1 MTMTR
6 EARLY
11 IAATVIAGAVL
22 LVGLRAWWPAP
33 SINPAFWIPLL
44 AGVALVPVAGYCPIC
59 LARYVAVNMGSSV
72 MFAMLLL
79 LPPGFAAIGSAAG
92 IAVLY
97 TLQRW
102 PASLVAFNTMQTAI
116 TVGLAGAVYW
126 SLAPS
131 APADHFGLTH
141 AGAALMAVGT
151 FFVINSVVV
160 TAGAVL
166 LLRTEFSSYWRSTFG
181 RTAIP
186 YLSTLLLGV
195 LAAVTF
201 IHAPLLTPVLAL
213 PVVAVYRAL
222 RNESV
227 VLRQTQATIELLA
240 DTIDRRDPYTYA
252 HSQRVASLT
261 ERIAA
266 RLRLSP
272 DDQSSV
278 ARAARV
284 HDVGKLG
291 IPDALLRKSGGLSAP
306 ELEQVRKHAA
316 IGAEIVGR
324 LPEYRQSKDF
334 ILYHHERY
342 DGSGYFGLVGE
353 HIPLGA
359 RIIAVADA
367 LDAMTS
373 DRPYRRAMA
382 DAEALSE
389 LERGRGGQFDPRVV
403 QAVLD
408 LLRDERQGVRGM
420 LGDRAA
426 QGSQGVA
433 TMA

>member
-1 MTMTR
+1 
-6 EARLY
+6 
-11 IAATVIAGAVL
+11 
-22 LVGLRAWWPAP
+22 
-33 SINPAFWIPLL
+33 
-44 AGVALVPVAGYCPIC
+44 
-59 LARYVAVNMGSSV
+59 
-72 MFAMLLL
+72 
-79 LPPGFAAIGSAAG
+79 
-92 IAVLY
+92 
-97 TLQRW
+97 LQRW

-131 APADHFGLTH
+131 APAERFGLAH
-141 AGAALMAVGT
+141 VGAALLALGA
-151 FFVINSVVV
+151 FFVINSVIV

-166 LLRTEFSSYWRSTFG
+166 LLRTQFSSYWRSSFG

-201 IHAPLLTPVLAL
+201 IHTPLLTPVLAL

-222 RNESV
+222 RNEKV
-227 VLRQTQATIELLA
+227 MLRQTQATIELLA

-252 HSQRVASLT
+252 HSQRVASLA

-266 RLRLSP
+266 QVGLSS
-272 DDQSSV
+272 DDQSAV

-291 IPDALLRKSGGLSAP
+291 IPDALLRKAEALSP
-306 ELEQVRKHAA
+306 QELEQIRKHAA

-324 LPEYRQSKDF
+324 LPEYRQGKEF

-382 DAEALSE
+382 DAEAMGE
-389 LERGRGGQFDPRVV
+389 LERGRGKQFDPRVI

-408 LLRDERQGVRGM
+408 LLRDKQQGVRGV
-420 LGDRAA
+420 LSDRAA
-426 QGSQGVA
+426 QGTTA
-433 TMA
+433 

>member
-11 IAATVIAGAVL
+11 IAATVIAGAAL
-22 LVGLRAWWPAP
+22 LVALRAWWPA
-33 SINPAFWIPLL
+33 SSVDWSFWIPLL
-44 AGVALVPVAGYCPIC
+44 AGLALVPVAGYCPIC
-59 LARYVAVNMGSSV
+59 LARYVAVNMGASV
-72 MFAMLLL
+72 MFAMVLL

-92 IAVLY
+92 IALLY

-102 PASLVAFNTMQTAI
+102 QASLIAFNAMQTAI
-116 TVGLAGAVYW
+116 TVGVAGAIYW
-126 SLAPS
+126 SLAPTV
-131 APADHFGLTH
+131 PGDRFGLEH
-141 AGAALMAVGT
+141 AGAALIALAA
-151 FFVINSVVV
+151 FFVVNSVIV

-166 LLRTEFSSYWRSTFG
+166 LLGTRFSSYWRSSFG
-181 RTAIP
+181 RSAIP

-201 IHAPLLTPVLAL
+201 VHAPLLTPVLAL
-213 PVVAVYRAL
+213 PVIAVYRAL
-222 RNESV
+222 RNENV

-252 HSQRVASLT
+252 HSQRVATLV
-261 ERIAA
+261 ERIAD
-266 RLRLSP
+266 RLGLSP
-272 DDQSSV
+272 DDQFSV

-291 IPDALLRKSGGLSAP
+291 IPDALLRKSEGLNP
-306 ELEQVRKHAA
+306 QELEQVRKHAA

-324 LPEYRQSKDF
+324 LPEYRRSKDF

-373 DRPYRRAMA
+373 DRPYRKAMA
-382 DAEALSE
+382 DAEAIQE
-389 LERGRGGQFDPRVV
+389 LERGRGAQFDPRVV

-408 LLRDERQGVRGM
+408 MLSDKRQGVREM
-420 LGDRAA
+420 MNDRFTQGAA
-426 QGSQGVA
+426 TA
-433 TMA
+433 A